1 VDFRRF
7 IFGANPRRTAVR
19 IAVLLLTTIATFTWI
34 LVPIRAEGIS
44 MLPTYR
50 SGSLNLVSKLT
61 YKYRSPHRGDIVA
74 IRLAGP
80 RVVYVK
86 RIVGLPGDRVAIREG
101 FVHINGT
108 LLPEPYVRHRK
119 PWNVDEVTLEAR
131 EYFLIG
137 DNRGMNAADHEFGRA
152 DAARIVGKVLF

>member
-1 VDFRRF
+1 VDLQRLF
-7 IFGANPRRTAVR
+7 FGASPRRTAVR
-19 IAVLLLTTIATFTWI
+19 IVVLVVIAIATFTWI

-61 YKYRSPHRGDIVA
+61 YKYRSPRRGDVVA

-80 RVVYVK
+80 SVVYVK

-108 LLPEPYVRHRK
+108 PLAEPYVRHRK
-119 PWNVDEVTLEAR
+119 PWNVDEVALDAR

>member
-1 VDFRRF
+1 MDLQRLIV
-7 IFGANPRRTAVR
+7 GANPRRTAVR
-19 IAVLLLTTIATFTWI
+19 IVVFVVITAATFTWI

-50 SGSLNLVSKLT
+50 SGSLHVVSKLT
-61 YKYRSPHRGDIVA
+61 YKYRAPRRGDVVA

-80 RVVYVK
+80 SVVYVK
-86 RIVGLPGDRVAIREG
+86 RIVGLPGDRVSIRDG

-108 LLPEPYVRHRK
+108 PLPEPYVHHRK
-119 PWNVDEVTLEAR
+119 PWNLEEVTLDAR

-137 DNRGMNAADHEFGRA
+137 DNRGMNAGDHEFGRA
-152 DAARIVGKVLF
+152 DAARIVGKVIF

>member
-1 VDFRRF
+1 VDFKRF
-7 IFGANPRRTAVR
+7 IFGANPGRTAVR
-19 IAVLLLTTIATFTWI
+19 IVVLIIAAIATFTWI

-61 YKYRSPHRGDIVA
+61 YKYRSPRRGDVVA

-80 RVVYVK
+80 SVVYVK
-86 RIVGLPGDRVAIREG
+86 RIVGLPGDRVDIREG

-108 LLPEPYVRHRK
+108 PLPEPYVRHRK
-119 PWNVDEVTLEAR
+119 PWNVEEVTLDAR
-131 EYFLIG
+131 QYFLIG
-137 DNRGMNAADHEFGRA
+137 DNRGMNAGDHEFGRA
-152 DAARIVGKVLF
+152 DASRIVGKVLF

>member
-1 VDFRRF
+1 VDFQRF

-19 IAVLLLTTIATFTWI
+19 IAVLVLTTIATFTWI

-61 YKYRSPHRGDIVA
+61 YKYRLPRRGDVVA

-80 RVVYVK
+80 HVVYVK
-86 RIVGLPGDRVAIREG
+86 RIVGLPGDRVGIREG
-101 FVHINGT
+101 FVHVNGAV
-108 LLPEPYVRHRK
+108 LPEPYVRHRK

-152 DAARIVGKVLF
+152 DAARIVGTVLF

>member
-1 VDFRRF
+1 MDFQHF

-19 IAVLLLTTIATFTWI
+19 IAALVIASIATFTWI
-34 LVPIRAEGIS
+34 LVPIRADGIS

-61 YKYRSPHRGDIVA
+61 YKYRSPRRGDVVA

-80 RVVYVK
+80 SVVYVK
-86 RIVGLPGDRVAIREG
+86 RIVGLPGDRVDIREG

-108 LLPEPYVRHRK
+108 PLPEPYVRHRK
-119 PWNVDEVTLEAR
+119 PWNVEEVTLDAR
-131 EYFLIG
+131 QYFLIG
-137 DNRGMNAADHEFGRA
+137 DNRGMNAGDHEFGRA
-152 DAARIVGKVLF
+152 DASRIVGKVLF